1 MSEAEEEAE
10 EENSEEVCEFHLENA
25 RVIVDNTQNFVVNT
39 HVILLF
45 MQNSNTTK
53 NKWLFATIW
62 KKLDSGS
69 PLSSRFNCGDWP
81 EQFTLLFRRHRKRAK
96 RRMRKTRRR
105 VERNRKQRK
114 RGKRKKPKQNA
125 KGPSQR
131 KTTKRKRMTRKKT
144 RRMTMTKGVGTKMK
158 DLKTRVEGMSTFW
171 SYILSRTTE
180 SRIWWGTRT

>member
-1 MSEAEEEAE
+1 MIGDLSEGIAETDGSDEEMSEAEEEAE

-81 EQFTLLFRRHRKRAK
+81 VKIY
-96 RRMRKTRRR
+96 
-105 VERNRKQRK
+105 
-114 RGKRKKPKQNA
+114 
-125 KGPSQR
+125 
-131 KTTKRKRMTRKKT
+131 
-144 RRMTMTKGVGTKMK
+144 
-158 DLKTRVEGMSTFW
+158 TFA
-171 SYILSRTTE
+171 
-180 SRIWWGTRT
+180 